1 MKRRL
6 LALLLAV
13 LTLTMLTA
21 AVFAEDAT
29 AKGAY
34 NLKSLDKRYT
44 LTAADGNNDGSGFY
58 ANASTFTLECAEL
71 TGKYSLALLLQQDDN
86 AYPTETNLYYIDQK
100 TIEAGKATFSIIPK
114 AMTTNGATYNVY
126 VSTNGENGALTK
138 VASFQYGTKP
148 PYTLGDVNGDGK
160 INAGDALLALLYEAQ
175 LTELDTKQML
185 AANVT
190 AGWLGDDKI
199 DANDALRILL
209 YEGGLITSWTQN
221 EIEIQ

>member
-21 AVFAEDAT
+21 AVFAGDAT

-58 ANASTFTLECAEL
+58 ANASTFTLKCKEL
-71 TGKYSLALLLQQDDN
+71 TGNYSLALLLNQDGKE
-86 AYPTETNLYYIDQK
+86 YPTEANLYYIDQK
-100 TIEAGKATFSIIPK
+100 TIEEGKATFSIIPR
-114 AMTTNGATYNVY
+114 AMTDGATYNVY
-126 VSTNGENGALTK
+126 VSTNGENGSLTK
-138 VASFQYGTKP
+138 VASFQYGPKP
-148 PYTLGDVNGDGK
+148 PYTLGDVDGDGV
-160 INAGDALLALLYEAQ
+160 IDAGDALLVLKYEAQ
-175 LTELDTKQML
+175 LTDLDTTQQL

-190 AGWLGDDKI
+190 APWKGDDSV
-199 DANDALRILL
+199 DAGDALRILL
-209 YEGGLITSWTQN
+209 YEAKYIKSWTEDRQ
-221 EIEIQ
+221 

>member
-29 AKGAY
+29 AAKGAY
-34 NLKSLDKRYT
+34 NIKSLVKDYQ
-44 LTAADGNNDGSGFY
+44 LAAVDAGDGDGGFY
-58 ANASTFTLECAEL
+58 AGAKKFSLTCKAL

-114 AMTTNGATYNVY
+114 AMTDGATYNVY
-126 VSTNGENGALTK
+126 VSTNGENGSLTK
-138 VASFQYGTKP
+138 VASFQYGPKP
-148 PYTLGDVNGDGK
+148 PYTLGD
-160 INAGDALLALLYEAQ
+160 INNDHSVDAEDALLALKHAADLENST
-175 LTELDTKQML
+175 LTGTYFS
-185 AANVT
+185 
-190 AGWLGDDKI
+190 AGDVNKDSLV
-199 DANDALRILL
+199 DAEDALLILKRAA
-209 YEGGLITSWTQN
+209 G
-221 EIEIQ
+221 IEPNF

>member
-29 AKGAY
+29 ANGAY

-44 LTAADGNNDGSGFY
+44 LTAADGADDGSGFY

-148 PYTLGDVNGDGK
+148 PYTLGDANLDNEVDVS
-160 INAGDALLALLYEAQ
+160 DAVYVLRYIANLIDLGT
-175 LTELDTKQML
+175 TEMK
-185 AANVT
+185 AA
-190 AGWLGDDKI
+190 
-199 DANDALRILL
+199 DANRDNVVDVSDAVTILRYIAK
-209 YEGGLITSWTQN
+209 LIPSL
-221 EIEIQ
+221 

>member
-1 MKRRL
+1 MKRRI

-21 AVFAEDAT
+21 AVFAEDA
-29 AKGAY
+29 KGAY
-34 NLKSLDKRYT
+34 NLRSLKTGYT
-44 LTAADGNNDGSGFY
+44 LKAADGADDGSGFY

-148 PYTLGDVNGDGK
+148 PYTLGDINKDTK
-160 INAGDALLALLYEAQ
+160 INADDAVLALRYAVQ
-175 LTELDTKQML
+175 LVELNTTQIS
-185 AANVT
+185 
-190 AGWLGDDKI
+190 AGDVNHDGKVNAE
-199 DANDALRILL
+199 DAVQILR
-209 YEGGLITSWTQN
+209 YAVKLITSF
-221 EIEIQ
+221 

>member
-29 AKGAY
+29 VKGAY

-58 ANASTFTLECAEL
+58 AIASTFTLECKEL
-71 TGKYSLALLLQQDDN
+71 TGNYSLVLLLDETN
-86 AYPTETNLYYIDQK
+86 GVTGIPTESNLQYIDQV
-100 TIEAGKATFSIIPK
+100 TIQENQATFNIIPR
-114 AMTTNGATYNVY
+114 AMTDGATYNVY

-148 PYTLGDVNGDGK
+148 PYTLGDANLDNEVDVS
-160 INAGDALLALLYEAQ
+160 DAVYVLRYIANLIDLGT
-175 LTELDTKQML
+175 TEMK
-185 AANVT
+185 AA
-190 AGWLGDDKI
+190 
-199 DANDALRILL
+199 DANRDNVVDVSDAVTILRYIAK
-209 YEGGLITSWTQN
+209 LIPSL
-221 EIEIQ
+221 

>member
-34 NLKSLDKRYT
+34 NLRSLKRDYT
-44 LTAADGNNDGSGFY
+44 LTVADGNNDGSGFY
-58 ANASTFTLECAEL
+58 ANASTFTLECKEL

-114 AMTTNGATYNVY
+114 AMTDGATYNVY

-138 VASFQYGTKP
+138 VASFQYGAKP
-148 PYTLGDVNGDGK
+148 PYTLGDVDNDGQFT
-160 INAGDALLALLYEAQ
+160 ATDSMYALQMAVGLGTW
-175 LTELDTKQML
+175 TETQQ
-185 AANVT
+185 AAARVCKGTDVT
-190 AGWLGDDKI
+190 AT
-199 DANDALRILL
+199 DAMWILQRAV
-209 YEGGLITSWTQN
+209 GLISSFDN
-221 EIEIQ
+221 AK